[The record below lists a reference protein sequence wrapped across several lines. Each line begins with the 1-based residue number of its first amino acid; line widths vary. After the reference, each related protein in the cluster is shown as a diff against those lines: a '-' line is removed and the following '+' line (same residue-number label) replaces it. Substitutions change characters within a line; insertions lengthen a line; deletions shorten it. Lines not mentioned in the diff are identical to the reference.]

1 MTKFELHN
9 DYRTTAF
16 EALNILG
23 LNQNDVSEASDF
35 HELYQNL
42 SPAKKQLAMAAVE
55 VYKLFSYRE
64 KKDKILSSNDIYT
77 TMKPYLQDLANEEFW
92 VIMMNQ
98 SNCIIKKVRV
108 SFGGIDMTAVDVRLI
123 LKEALLCNAV
133 SIAIIHNHPSG
144 NIRPSAQDNS
154 LTENVKKAANV
165 MNIRLL
171 DHIVFTDNGYY
182 SYSDEGVF

>member
-64 KKDKILSSNDIYT
+64 KKTKFL
-77 TMKPYLQDLANEEFW
+77 
-92 VIMMNQ
+92 V
-98 SNCIIKKVRV
+98 V
-108 SFGGIDMTAVDVRLI
+108 MTFIQR
-123 LKEALLCNAV
+123 
-133 SIAIIHNHPSG
+133 
-144 NIRPSAQDNS
+144 
-154 LTENVKKAANV
+154 
-165 MNIRLL
+165 
-171 DHIVFTDNGYY
+171 
-182 SYSDEGVF
+182 

>member
-55 VYKLFSYRE
+55 VY
-64 KKDKILSSNDIYT
+64 
-77 TMKPYLQDLANEEFW
+77 
-92 VIMMNQ
+92 
-98 SNCIIKKVRV
+98 
-108 SFGGIDMTAVDVRLI
+108 
-123 LKEALLCNAV
+123 
-133 SIAIIHNHPSG
+133 
-144 NIRPSAQDNS
+144 
-154 LTENVKKAANV
+154 
-165 MNIRLL
+165 
-171 DHIVFTDNGYY
+171 
-182 SYSDEGVF
+182 